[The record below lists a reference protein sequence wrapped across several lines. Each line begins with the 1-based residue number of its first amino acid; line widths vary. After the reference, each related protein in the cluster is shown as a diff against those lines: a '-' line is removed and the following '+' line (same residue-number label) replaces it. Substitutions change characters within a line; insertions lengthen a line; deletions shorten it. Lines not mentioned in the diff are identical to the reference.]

1 MPPVLTVHNCSFSY
15 EEGRFH
21 LRDISLTARGGRMLG
36 IVGPNGSGKSTLLRV
51 MAGILCPSDGWVEVA
66 GRPVETYPRRELAR
80 EVAFLPQSPAS
91 SFEFTVREVVAQG
104 RYPYQG
110 AFGLLSEADQE
121 VVRQTLRETDSEPL
135 ADRYFS
141 TLSGGEKQRV
151 LVASVLAQEPRV
163 MLLDEPSAALDI
175 HHKSHVFD
183 LLWTLSRKG
192 MAVVVVTHD
201 LNTASQFC
209 DELVLLREGRAVK
222 HGPPVHVMQEDLL
235 ADTYETPLRIV
246 AHPITGQPMVLV
258 LGERTEARMRNEE

>member
-1 MPPVLTVHNCSFSY
+1 MPPILSVQNCSFHY
-15 EEGRFH
+15 EDGEFQ
-21 LRDISLTARGGRMLG
+21 LRDISLQARGGSMLG
-36 IVGPNGSGKSTLLRV
+36 IVGPNGSGKSTLLRM
-51 MAGILCPSDGWVEVA
+51 MAGILKPDTGHVEVA
-66 GRPVETYPRRELAR
+66 GRRVTEYRRRELAR
-80 EVAFLPQSPAS
+80 EVAFLPQNPAS
-91 SFEFTVREVVAQG
+91 SFQFTVREVVAQG

-110 AFGLLSEADQE
+110 AFGLLGKADQK
-121 VVRQTLRETDSEPL
+121 VVEETLRETDSAPL

-151 LVASVLAQEPRV
+151 LVASVLAQEPSV

-183 LLWTLSRKG
+183 LLWTLSRKD

-209 DELVLLREGRAVK
+209 DELVLLRDGAKVRSGVPAN
-222 HGPPVHVMQEDLL
+222 VMDEDLL
-235 ADTYETPLRIV
+235 SDAYETPLRVV

-258 LGERTEARMRNEE
+258 LGEKTKSE